1 MKTMTIK
8 NRILLLS
15 ILPLVF
21 AISTIMFLVHFELS
35 ALGDEQV
42 KDIRSSMMNEKRVIL
57 KNYVDIALTSIK
69 SVVASGSYDDAVIK
83 KQVADQL
90 RDILFGES
98 KDGYMFVYDYGGIN
112 IVMGQK
118 PELEGKNLYGLQDAN
133 GVNVIKDLID
143 SAKSGGGFLEYS
155 WNKPSKNAEAP
166 KLGFAQA
173 IEQYNWMVGTG
184 FYIDDIDDAVMAAHM
199 EIDKRINRAMMLIA
213 IVGLVLIVLVAFI
226 SLFVTG
232 RITKPIQDTVSAL
245 NNISHGEGDLTRRL
259 KVYADDEV
267 GQVSISF
274 NHFVEKIHQLV
285 LEIKDSVGDLSES
298 TRQMN
303 IVVTRTNENVAKQKD
318 ETMHAATAVHEMAAT
333 AEDVAGNAS
342 RAAEAA
348 QQADSETASGQIIV
362 EDTIVSISHLS
373 EDVNRATDVINQ
385 LSDDAEQI
393 GDVINVIKG
402 IADQTNLLALNAAIE
417 AARAGE
423 LGRGFSVVADEVRTL
438 ANRTQQST
446 EEINHMI
453 ELLLG
458 RVKEAVGV
466 MNNSRSQGENTV
478 MQAQKASVSLKT
490 IMAAVSTI
498 TNMNTQIATAAEEQ
512 TVVTDEISRNVQQ
525 VADIAEDSSVKALE
539 LESTSAE
546 LISLENRLAAVV
558 NQFKV

>member
-8 NRILLLS
+8 QRILLLT

-21 AISTIMFLVHFELS
+21 AISTIMFLVHSELS

-42 KDIRSSMMNEKRVIL
+42 KDIRSSMMKEKRVIL
-57 KNYVDIALTSIK
+57 KNYVDIAITSVK
-69 SVVASGSYDDAVIK
+69 GVVASGSYDDPKIK
-83 KQVADQL
+83 SQVARQL
-90 RDILFGES
+90 RDILFGDS
-98 KDGYMFVYDYGGIN
+98 KDGYMFVYDYDGIN
-112 IVMGQK
+112 IVMGPK
-118 PELEGKNLYGLQDAN
+118 PELEGKNLYGLIDSD
-133 GVNVIKDLID
+133 GVNVIKDLIT
-143 SAKSGGGFLEYS
+143 SAKNGGGFLEYS
-155 WNKPSKNAEAP
+155 WNKPSKNANAP
-166 KLGFAQA
+166 KLGFVRG
-173 IEQYNWMVGTG
+173 IEQYKWMVGTG
-184 FYIDDIDDAVMAAHM
+184 FYIDDIDDAVTLARL
-199 EIDKRINRAMMLIA
+199 EIDKRIQRAMMLIA
-213 IVGLVLIVLVAFI
+213 VVGLVLIVLVGFI

-232 RITKPIQDTVSAL
+232 RITKPIQDTVLAL
-245 NNISHGEGDLTRRL
+245 NNISHGEGDLTKRL

-274 NHFVEKIHQLV
+274 NQFVEKIHNLV
-285 LEIKDSVGDLSES
+285 LEIKNSVGDLSQS

-303 IVVTRTNENVAKQKD
+303 IVVISTNENVAKQKD
-318 ETMHAATAVHEMAAT
+318 ETMHAASAVHEMAAT

-348 QQADSETASGQIIV
+348 QQADTETASGQIIV
-362 EDTIVSISHLS
+362 EDTIVSISQLS
-373 EDVNRATDVINQ
+373 EDVNRATDVINK

-438 ANRTQQST
+438 ANRTQKST

-466 MNNSRSQGENTV
+466 MNNSSTQGKNTV
-478 MQAQKASVSLKT
+478 MQAQKASDSLKT
-490 IMAAVSTI
+490 IMVAVSTI

-512 TVVTDEISRNVQQ
+512 TVVTDEISKNVQQ
-525 VADIAEDSSVKALE
+525 VADIAEDSSAKALE
-539 LESTSAE
+539 LEKTSAE
-546 LISLENRLAAVV
+546 LIALEHRLAAVV

>member
-112 IVMGQK
+112 IVMGPK

-166 KLGFAQA
+166 KLGYAQA

-213 IVGLVLIVLVAFI
+213 IVGLVLIILVAFI

-348 QQADSETASGQIIV
+348 QQADSETATGQIIV

>member
-112 IVMGQK
+112 IVMGPK

>member
-112 IVMGQK
+112 IVMGPK

-166 KLGFAQA
+166 KLGYAQA

-348 QQADSETASGQIIV
+348 QQADSETATGQIIV

>member
-1 MKTMTIK
+1 MTIK
-8 NRILLLS
+8 QRILLLT

-21 AISTIMFLVHFELS
+21 AISTIMFLVHSELS

-42 KDIRSSMMNEKRVIL
+42 KDIRSSMMKEKRVIL
-57 KNYVDIALTSIK
+57 KNYVDIAITSVK
-69 SVVASGSYDDAVIK
+69 GVVASGSYDDPKIK
-83 KQVADQL
+83 SQVARQL
-90 RDILFGES
+90 RDILFGDS
-98 KDGYMFVYDYGGIN
+98 KDGYMFVYDYDGIN
-112 IVMGQK
+112 IVMGPK
-118 PELEGKNLYGLQDAN
+118 PELEGKNLYGLIDSD
-133 GVNVIKDLID
+133 GVNVIKDLIT
-143 SAKSGGGFLEYS
+143 SAKNGGGFLEYS
-155 WNKPSKNAEAP
+155 WNKPSKNANAP
-166 KLGFAQA
+166 KLGFVRG
-173 IEQYNWMVGTG
+173 IEQYKWMVGTG
-184 FYIDDIDDAVMAAHM
+184 FYIDDIDDAVTLARL
-199 EIDKRINRAMMLIA
+199 EIDKRIQRAMMLIA
-213 IVGLVLIVLVAFI
+213 VVGLVLIVLVGFI

-232 RITKPIQDTVSAL
+232 RITKPIQDTVLAL
-245 NNISHGEGDLTRRL
+245 NNISHGEGDLTKRL

-274 NHFVEKIHQLV
+274 NQFVEKIHNLV
-285 LEIKDSVGDLSES
+285 LEIKNSVGDLSQS

-303 IVVTRTNENVAKQKD
+303 IVVISTNENVAKQKD
-318 ETMHAATAVHEMAAT
+318 ETMHAASAVHEMAAT

-348 QQADSETASGQIIV
+348 QQADTETASGQIIV
-362 EDTIVSISHLS
+362 EDTIVSISQLS
-373 EDVNRATDVINQ
+373 EDVNRATDVINK

-438 ANRTQQST
+438 ANRTQKST

-466 MNNSRSQGENTV
+466 MNNSSTQGKNTV
-478 MQAQKASVSLKT
+478 MQAQKASDSLKT
-490 IMAAVSTI
+490 IMVAVSTI

-512 TVVTDEISRNVQQ
+512 TVVTDEISKNVQQ
-525 VADIAEDSSVKALE
+525 VADIAEDSSAKALE
-539 LESTSAE
+539 LEKTSAE
-546 LISLENRLAAVV
+546 LIALEHRLAAVV

>member
-1 MKTMTIK
+1 MTIK
-8 NRILLLS
+8 NRILLLT

-35 ALGDEQV
+35 ELGDEQV
-42 KDIRSSMMNEKRVIL
+42 RDIRSSMMKEKRVIL
-57 KNYVDIALTSIK
+57 KNYVDIALTSVK
-69 SVVASGSYDDAVIK
+69 DVVTSGSYDNAVIK
-83 KQVADQL
+83 NQVAGQL
-90 RDILFGES
+90 RSILFGES
-98 KDGYMFVYDYGGIN
+98 KDGYMFVYDYEGIN
-112 IVMGQK
+112 IVMGPK
-118 PELEGKNLYGLQDAN
+118 PELEGTNMYELKDSN
-133 GVNVIKDLID
+133 GVNVIKDLIS
-143 SAKSGGGFLEYS
+143 SAKNGGGFLEYS
-155 WNKPSKNAEAP
+155 WNKPSKNANAP
-166 KLGFAQA
+166 KLGFARA
-173 IEQYNWMVGTG
+173 IEQYKWMVGTG
-184 FYIDDIDDAVMAAHM
+184 FYIDDIDDAVTVARM
-199 EIDKRINRAMMLIA
+199 EIDKKIDRAMMLIA
-213 IVGLVLIVLVAFI
+213 AVGLVLIVLVAFI

-232 RITKPIQDTVSAL
+232 RITKPIQDTVLAL
-245 NNISHGEGDLTRRL
+245 NNISHGEGDLTKRL

-274 NHFVEKIHQLV
+274 NHFVEKIQNLV
-285 LEIKDSVGDLSES
+285 LAIKSSVGDLSHS
-298 TRQMN
+298 TQQMN
-303 IVVTRTNENVAKQKD
+303 VVVTSTNENVAKQKD

-362 EDTIVSISHLS
+362 EDTIVSISQLS

-438 ANRTQQST
+438 ANRTQRST

-466 MNNSRSQGENTV
+466 MNNSSKQGENTV
-478 MQAQKASVSLKT
+478 IQAQKASDSLKT
-490 IMAAVSTI
+490 ITEAVSTI

-512 TVVTDEISRNVQQ
+512 TVVTDEISKNVQQ
-525 VADIAEDSSVKALE
+525 VADIAEDSSIKALE
-539 LESTSAE
+539 LERTSAE
-546 LISLENRLAAVV
+546 LMALENRLAAVV

>member
-112 IVMGQK
+112 IVMGPK

-348 QQADSETASGQIIV
+348 QQADSETATGQIIV

>member
-90 RDILFGES
+90 RDIIFGES

-112 IVMGQK
+112 IVMGPK

-348 QQADSETASGQIIV
+348 QQADSETATGQIIV

>member
-112 IVMGQK
+112 IVMGPK

-166 KLGFAQA
+166 KLGYAQA

-184 FYIDDIDDAVMAAHM
+184 FYIDDIDDAVMAAHL

-348 QQADSETASGQIIV
+348 QQADSETATGQIIV

>member
-1 MKTMTIK
+1 MTIK

-112 IVMGQK
+112 IVMGPK

-184 FYIDDIDDAVMAAHM
+184 FYIDDIDDAVMAAHL

-348 QQADSETASGQIIV
+348 QQADSETATGQIIV